1 MKGKQMPVVRSCKN
15 ALVADESVRLGEERR
30 LSTGTLRRYVSY
42 EGGRPILIQL
52 PVCYTPGGF
61 LHNFDDGGQMSLVPT
76 DARGLAEVDCLIELC
91 GKIEARFHSGAA
103 GEWDR
108 CVDAVTRE
116 VRVRTARVRDV
127 RVFESADMSADDC
140 PVEPGDTVT
149 AIVSP
154 DYVWRSASGAKSG
167 LNLRLV
173 QLLLH
178 TDRGNYRGCLIP
190 HSPYTVPSSAS
201 ALQRA
206 PPPPPPPMMKK
217 KSAASK
223 QPPPGFR
230 PTVMDIVTARNAL
243 RKRV

>member
-1 MKGKQMPVVRSCKN
+1 MPVVRSCKN
-15 ALVADESVRLGEERR
+15 ALVADENVRLGEERR

-61 LHNFDDGGQMSLVPT
+61 LHNFDDGGHMSLVPT
-76 DARGLAEVDCLIELC
+76 DEKGLAEVDCLFELC
-91 GKIEARFHSGAA
+91 CKIEARFQST

-108 CVDAVTRE
+108 CIDAVTRE

-154 DYVWRSASGAKSG
+154 DYVWRSVTGTKSG

-178 TDRGNYRGCLIP
+178 TDRGNYRSCLIP
-190 HSPYTVPSSAS
+190 HCPSTVSSFS
-201 ALQRA
+201 SSCTRA

-217 KSAASK
+217 SAASK
-223 QPPPGFR
+223 PPPPGFR
-230 PTVMDIVTARNAL
+230 PSVMDIVTARNAL